1 MFTFEDRR
9 EILEEAESEARRFIK
24 RVHDYLIEMESE
36 QFYTEHRYPNPSS
49 KFAALKRASLDLSKQ
64 LVKIR
69 Q

>member
-1 MFTFEDRR
+1 MFTFEDRE
-9 EILEEAESEARRFIK
+9 EILEETKSEAERFLK
-24 RVHDYLIEMESE
+24 KVDEYLIEMESE
-36 QFYTEHRYPNPSS
+36 QLYTEHRYPNPSS